1 MYLFLSSREMICK
14 LHVSSFV
21 QIYMIILILYIIL
34 EGGNL
39 INYGLYSRVA
49 QWKRAGPITQ
59 RSVDWNH
66 ALLNLFHFLIIA
78 HIPICIRNN
87 YFGCCYFKM
96 CIYFCQAERLYAN
109 YRCLLFWQIYMIILI
124 LYIILENGN
133 VINYG
138 LI

>member
-1 MYLFLSSREMICK
+1 MYLFLWSREM
-14 LHVSSFV
+14 
-21 QIYMIILILYIIL
+21 QITGVFFFGQMYIIILILYIIL
-34 EGGNL
+34 RRWKPNKL
-39 INYGLYSRVA
+39 RINIAEWRSGSVL
-49 QWKRAGPITQ
+49 GPITQ
-59 RSVDWNH
+59 SSVDRNH
-66 ALLNLFHFLIIA
+66 ALLNLIHFLIIA
-78 HIPICIRNN
+78 HMPICIRNN

-133 VINYG
+133 LINYG